1 MNFTFEESYIH
12 IENNMVLIQIKD
24 TVYDLSF
31 YQIYKYYNA
40 ASPTQLY
47 FNGLPMNVLR
57 YIVNICMPKYME
69 YTHSDYYRNMIQTK
83 YPIKIWG

>member
-1 MNFTFEESYIH
+1 MNFTFEDAYIH

-40 ASPTQLY
+40 ASPNQMY

-57 YIVNICMPKYME
+57 YIVNFCMLKYME
-69 YTHSDYYRNMIQTK
+69 YTHSDFYKKQQLEK
-83 YPIKIWG
+83 YPVKVWG